1 MKQFIAE
8 IWPLII
14 EAKQQGAKYC
24 EIHEVLARNGF
35 PGTYTT
41 FYTYCLEVSKMTS
54 AKRARLAKS

>member
-14 EAKQQGAKYC
+14 EAKQQGTKYH
-24 EIHEVLARNGF
+24 EIHEVLAENGF

-41 FYTYCLEVSKMTS
+41 FYTYCLEISKMTK
-54 AKRARLAKS
+54 AQRAQLAKS

>member
-8 IWPLII
+8 IWSLIAS
-14 EAKQQGAKYC
+14 AKREGATHL
-24 EIHEVLARNGF
+24 EIYEVLAENGF

-54 AKRARLAKS
+54 SQRARLAKS